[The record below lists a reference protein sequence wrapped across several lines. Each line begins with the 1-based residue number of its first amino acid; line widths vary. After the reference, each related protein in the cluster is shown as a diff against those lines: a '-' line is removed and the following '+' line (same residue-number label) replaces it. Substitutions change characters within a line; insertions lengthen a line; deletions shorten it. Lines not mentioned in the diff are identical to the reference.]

1 MELIFQILATLGGAG
16 VVVIGL
22 SKLLGNIWQDRLKEQ
37 ERKRT
42 ELELEAV
49 RQLYNTRRVQAD
61 KFAGSQY
68 DIYLELWETL
78 QALRLTVDAL
88 WEQVTKQ
95 NISNLVRQLRT
106 TKQKVN
112 NWSIFFDE
120 DHLQEL
126 RNLIKAIE
134 SFSTGKLSLEE
145 IRSRNDLNYLRVD
158 EIKNQVERN
167 RHYKDQLEELL
178 ENLRRNFRERL
189 SAGDRSDSL

>member
-1 MELIFQILATLGGAG
+1 MELIIQILATVGGGG
-16 VVVIGL
+16 VIVIGL

-42 ELELEAV
+42 ELELETV
-49 RQLYNTRRVQAD
+49 RHLYNIRRVQAD

-95 NISNLVRQLRT
+95 NVSNLVRQLRT
-106 TKQKVN
+106 TKQKVD

-120 DHLQEL
+120 DHLQQL
-126 RNLIKAIE
+126 RGIIKAIE

-145 IRSRNDLNYLRVD
+145 IWSRNDLNYLQVG
-158 EIKNQVERN
+158 EIKTQVERN
-167 RHYKDQLEELL
+167 RHYRDQLEELL
-178 ENLRRNFRERL
+178 ENLRRNFRDRL
-189 SAGDRSDSL
+189 SARDSSDNP